1 MSIITANPPTDGA
14 ETVRAG
20 VNSLITVSGDARREL
35 TPSVGSFASVST
47 SAPHPV
53 YHAGL
58 DAVLEG
64 SLVTSAQFSC
74 WRYLLLD
81 DDRILA
87 AAEIQPGS
95 EEVETTFLGVST
107 GKSVRSTVRAIA
119 RAERI
124 EEVRE
129 NDYELRLLR
138 IPSLYVVALWLH
150 SEDDLFVLIPPTPRR
165 LVPYSVHSAE
175 QLINALHGLASERRQ
190 FDDNLFEQ

>member
-14 ETVRAG
+14 EALRAG
-20 VNSLITVSGDARREL
+20 VNSLIMSGDDARREL
-35 TPSVGSFASVST
+35 TPSVGSFAGVSIA
-47 SAPHPV
+47 APHPV

-58 DAVLEG
+58 DGVLEG
-64 SLVTSAQFSC
+64 SLVSSAQFSC

-87 AAEIQPGS
+87 AAEIQLGS
-95 EEVETTFLGVST
+95 GEVETAFLGVST

-119 RAERI
+119 RAEKI
-124 EEVRE
+124 DEVRE
-129 NDYELRLLR
+129 KDYELRLLR

-150 SEDDLFVLIPPTPRR
+150 SEEDLFVLIPPTPRR

-175 QLINALHGLASERRQ
+175 QLISALHGLASERRQ